1 MAAVVVKQDGFIGP
15 RATGQGAQDATTPI
29 TAARLAA
36 VVAGLTEQRAGELL
50 PVANEMIEKYAPAA
64 PEAVKAEA
72 IVRLA
77 GWLFHRVPR
86 AMERVQIGQIS
97 LDFRP
102 YLRATPAALNH
113 SGAASLL
120 SPWRVRRAGAIG

>member
-1 MAAVVVKQDGFIGP
+1 MRQDGFIGP
-15 RATGQGAQDATTPI
+15 RATGQGAENATAPI

-50 PVANEMIEKYAPAA
+50 PVATEMIEKYAPAA

-86 AMERVQIGQIS
+86 AMERVQIGDIS